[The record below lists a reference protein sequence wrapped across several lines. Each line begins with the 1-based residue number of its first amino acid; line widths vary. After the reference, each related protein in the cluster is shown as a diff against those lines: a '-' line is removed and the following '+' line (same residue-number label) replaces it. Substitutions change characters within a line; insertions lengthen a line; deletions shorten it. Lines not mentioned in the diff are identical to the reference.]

1 MRFIVLTIFLAVSAL
16 SSLAIAVDGRSPQ
29 SQEPTVIKAIPAIY
43 PRIAAVAEE
52 SGAVIVE
59 VKINPDGTIAEA
71 TAVDGHK
78 LFRVAAENSARQWV
92 FNLITEPN
100 TSRTARLTF
109 SFKLIRKAV
118 TPEELLP
125 IFMPPYSVETRGTV
139 PAYIFHK
146 NVDPPNT
153 KPKRDK
159 RRQP

>member
-1 MRFIVLTIFLAVSAL
+1 MRPVVLTIILAASALTSLAV
-16 SSLAIAVDGRSPQ
+16 AVDGKSHQPR
-29 SQEPTVIKAIPAIY
+29 EPTVIKAIPAIY

-59 VKINPDGTIAEA
+59 VKINPDGTVAEA
-71 TAVDGHK
+71 NAVGGHK

-100 TSRTARLTF
+100 TPRTARLTF
-109 SFKLIRKAV
+109 SFKLIRKAA

-125 IFMPPYSVETRGTV
+125 VFMPPYSVETRGTV

-153 KPKRDK
+153 KPKRDN